1 MDKRMNSPNP
11 SGTPVRD
18 AVTEARALA
27 QEQVS
32 AAWQMYADRIRELL
46 DSGWRVDLDRI
57 FEERFSEIQQRLER
71 EVTAA
76 SGRAVDEFRR
86 GELVRAR
93 ESAAREATELLHQ
106 TARRMRQAESREVWM
121 RAFLERA
128 SDFCSRAALF
138 AIRGRTVRYEG
149 GLGIDDSSTE
159 TGGEVQLAS
168 APAFGAAVESRDTV
182 VSVGSA
188 KEVSEPIARLLKPGD
203 RKVYLFPFS
212 LRGQVVGI
220 LYAEPGDTPVNISGL
235 ELLTALAET
244 TIEPQAV
251 AQRTS
256 DGLIR
261 LAAPDTAADVTGAA
275 WAAMPAA
282 VQEAHARAE
291 RFARTRVAQIMLY
304 KMEQVRSGRTGRD
317 LYATLREEIDAG
329 REAYREQFLS
339 GGPSV
344 PDYFHTELVRTLAK
358 DDAGMLG
365 ADYPGPLT

>member
-1 MDKRMNSPNP
+1 M
-11 SGTPVRD
+11 RD
-18 AVTEARALA
+18 AITEARAVT
-27 QEQVS
+27 QEQIS

-46 DSGWRVDLDRI
+46 DSGWRADLERI
-57 FEERFSEIQQRLER
+57 FEERFAEVEQRLER
-71 EVTAA
+71 EVAAATAR
-76 SGRAVDEFRR
+76 GIDEFRR
-86 GELVRAR
+86 GELVSAR
-93 ESAAREATELLHQ
+93 EAAANAATELLHQ

-128 SDFCSRAALF
+128 GDFCVRAALF

-149 GLGIDDSSTE
+149 GLGIDDSNNE
-159 TGGEVQLAS
+159 TGEVQLAS
-168 APAFGAAVESRDTV
+168 APAFASAVESRDTV
-182 VSVGSA
+182 VSAGSA
-188 KEVSEPIARLLKPGD
+188 GQLSELLARLLKPGD

-212 LRGQVVGI
+212 LRGHVVGI
-220 LYAEPGDTPVNISGL
+220 LYAEPGDKAVNVSGL

-244 TIEPQAV
+244 TIEPQTATQRAV
-251 AQRTS
+251 
-256 DGLIR
+256 DGLVR
-261 LAAPDTAADVTGAA
+261 LGPEPAAEVTGAA
-275 WAAMPAA
+275 WAVLPAA
-282 VQEAHARAE
+282 AQEAHARAE

-304 KMEQVRSGRTGRD
+304 KMDQVRSGRTGRD
-317 LYATLREEIDAG
+317 LYATLKEEIDAG